1 MDCRRIVA
9 ITVVALPLAVSLALT
24 VDATE
29 GLAQQSFSVARNVQV
44 YRGIEGHPNY
54 RPSGRSGIRVFR
66 GEPNDPPV
74 AATAPRR
81 NVTKRV
87 SSVTLV
93 PRDRFL
99 AAPGARSPILIGLL
113 GVKPIFQP
121 TAHRAGCVDGVNC
134 P

>member
-1 MDCRRIVA
+1 MDRRRIVA
-9 ITVVALPLAVSLALT
+9 INVVALSLTVSLALA

-29 GLAQQSFSVARNVQV
+29 GLAQESFSVARNVQV

-74 AATAPRR
+74 APTAPQR

-93 PRDRFL
+93 PSDQFL
-99 AAPGARSPILIGLL
+99 AAPGARAPYPYWPPWRQTNILTHCA
-113 GVKPIFQP
+113 P
-121 TAHRAGCVDGVNC
+121 RWMC
-134 P
+134 

>member
-99 AAPGARSPILIGLL
+99 AASGARVPYPYWPSWRQTNI
-113 GVKPIFQP
+113 P
-121 TAHRAGCVDGVNC
+121 THCAPRWMC
-134 P
+134 